1 LNKYKQHLG
10 VGELTFSMQS
20 EPQDPLYVL
29 KKTFKLDN
37 LSHNNID
44 KLCEEQNLYTLQN
57 SNKNW
62 ARLESELYLHPVQ

>member
-1 LNKYKQHLG
+1 
-10 VGELTFSMQS
+10 MQS

-62 ARLESELYLHPVQ
+62 ARLGSELYLHPVQ